1 MVVKVH
7 LLFSLQ
13 PHKKQILQRVHQLMI
28 LQLELQSPSLEPLL
42 LDGTHGRVEDSG
54 YIFSR
59 PLLWMIDDK
68 GGGRNGLKLIF
79 DV

>member
-1 MVVKVH
+1 
-7 LLFSLQ
+7 
-13 PHKKQILQRVHQLMI
+13 MI

-68 GGGRNGLKLIF
+68 GGGKKWIKAYI
-79 DV
+79 